1 MNFKNSFFPGNKII
15 YNILVSKIAQKANK
29 KKQKKIRPQNQ
40 IDADKR

>member
-29 KKQKKIRPQNQ
+29 KKTKENKTTESDRC
-40 IDADKR
+40 

>member
-29 KKQKKIRPQNQ
+29 KTKENKTTESDRC
-40 IDADKR
+40 